1 MYLPLQQKRELERKM
16 ADIRDNGVDEEDVR
30 RLKKQLARAKALY
43 RDAQQELEERAANAV
58 NKTQLNN
65 LKAQVRTLT

>member
-65 LKAQVRTLT
+65 LKA

>member
-1 MYLPLQQKRELERKM
+1 M

-65 LKAQVRTLT
+65 LKAQVWTLT